1 MNANHLLR
9 ALPAADYARL
19 EPLLHEVELKHH
31 DVLIE
36 ADEPFDYVYF
46 PETCMISI
54 VTLLDNGDIIEAAT
68 VGREGVVGLPLFLG
82 LATVN
87 TTAICQMS
95 GRAQRMSTPDF
106 RHAIQS
112 VPVLHKALGLYTNA
126 LIAMLGQG
134 GACNSSHTVE
144 QRLARW
150 LLTISDRVGQDRL
163 AITQEFLSQMLG
175 VQRPSVTIAVGVLED
190 AGMVVTQRGNIEIVD
205 RERLTAAACEC
216 YDIIRR
222 LYEETWKQ
230 TSASH

>member
-9 ALPAADYARL
+9 ALPAADYSRL
-19 EPLLHEVELKHH
+19 EPLLHEVDLKHH

-36 ADEPFDYVYF
+36 ADEPFDHVYF
-46 PETCMISI
+46 PETCMVSI

-68 VGREGVVGLPLFLG
+68 VGREGVVGLPVFLG
-82 LATVN
+82 LSTVN

-95 GRAQRMSTPDF
+95 GRALRMSTPDF

-112 VPVLHKALGLYTNA
+112 IPVLHKALGLYTNA

-144 QRLARW
+144 ERLARW
-150 LLTISDRVGQDRL
+150 LLTISDRVGGDRL
-163 AITQEFLSQMLG
+163 AITHEFLSQMLG
-175 VQRPSVTIAVGVLED
+175 VQRPTVTLALGALED
-190 AGMVVTQRGNIEIVD
+190 AGMIVNRRANIEIVD
-205 RERLTAAACEC
+205 REEVLDAACEC

-230 TSASH
+230 TSVSH